1 LANNQIQ
8 TLKSTEFVHN
18 PKLSQLTISNNPL
31 DFLLS
36 GCILNSD
43 GSELDCKNRLGAATN
58 INFQNLPTATIKH
71 MDFSNNNII
80 TINKEMWKPIE
91 NVTLERLKANQKGF
105 AFHYRS
111 LEKLQLQNNKITSL
125 HTGSHVDMFKKLH
138 DLKILYAYGNE
149 IVEPYPTRE
158 QVLSNKMKLVESQMG
173 FCYLGGC
180 RYVDIGCKLDL
191 NPPRKVLATMQ
202 TPHPFAGR
210 MNPLNPNHVT
220 IGPEI
225 PKLITTAGKVSVKKC
240 QGSTVNLGNCQV
252 PSVMVRSLPGG
263 FKSSLQPM
271 ST

>member
-191 NPPRKVLATMQ
+191 NPPGKDR
-202 TPHPFAGR
+202 
-210 MNPLNPNHVT
+210 T
-220 IGPEI
+220 I
-225 PKLITTAGKVSVKKC
+225 T
-240 QGSTVNLGNCQV
+240 LG
-252 PSVMVRSLPGG
+252 
-263 FKSSLQPM
+263 
-271 ST
+271 T